1 MEFPKL
7 RKKLILKEIIYM
19 KTLEVLKIAHINL
32 DENMLSKAAVDYDIV
47 TEDKVFESRIVLN

>member
-19 KTLEVLKIAHINL
+19 KILEALKIVHINL
-32 DENMLSKAAVDYDIV
+32 NENMLSKAAVDYDIV
-47 TEDKVFESRIVLN
+47 IEDKVFESRIVLN